1 MRPQHTYTDF
11 LEFSIPGNFFAISE
25 NPITRTEVHKH
36 LQRLAGA
43 VCSEYKK
50 AKGGR
55 QSLEL
60 SKKSKRFHIYEGQ
73 TVDLVELREQ
83 NKVIKDELLEWKKNS
98 DLESELK
105 TLHQEIQLAIQEKD
119 GAIKNLNNQ

>member
-1 MRPQHTYTDF
+1 MRPQHKYTDF
-11 LEFSIPGNFFAISE
+11 LEFSIAGNFFAISE
-25 NPITRTEVHKH
+25 DPITRTEVHRD

-60 SKKSKRFHIYEGQ
+60 RKTSKRFHIYEGQ
-73 TVDLVELREQ
+73 AVYLVELR
-83 NKVIKDELLEWKKNS
+83 
-98 DLESELK
+98 
-105 TLHQEIQLAIQEKD
+105 
-119 GAIKNLNNQ
+119 

>member
-1 MRPQHTYTDF
+1 M
-11 LEFSIPGNFFAISE
+11 
-25 NPITRTEVHKH
+25 
-36 LQRLAGA
+36 
-43 VCSEYKK
+43 
-50 AKGGR
+50 
-55 QSLEL
+55 
-60 SKKSKRFHIYEGQ
+60 
-73 TVDLVELREQ
+73 ELREQ